1 MGNSGKRAFGSSYP
15 PKADPEMLA
24 RYPSRR
30 PSDPALVPAYEQGQL
45 KLLQLLFQHLP
56 DGVVATDPEGL
67 ITEANPAAAEIF
79 GRMPEELVNQPIFQH
94 LEDEHG
100 TPLSEVIGREIT
112 RFRFV
117 RNRHVYVKRPDGT
130 RRSCTLSAGPLIQ
143 DGFIL
148 RAFGIFRDRTELEQL
163 VQIDDLTGLLNKRA
177 FEQRLREQILMA
189 RRKDEP
195 LALAYL
201 DLRRFK
207 ELNDRFG
214 HAEGDRVIKQV
225 GHRIDTGVFDTDF
238 KARSNRAGDEFLVLF
253 TRIVQENVPKA
264 AKKLVAA
271 VTFEAPLID
280 PETGRVEQVP
290 VSADIG
296 IVWRRGA
303 DIPDAEALIEMAD
316 KCMYGCK
323 KKVKAGETHEYCLN
337 VG

>member
-1 MGNSGKRAFGSSYP
+1 MGKSDKRAFGSSYP

-30 PSDPALVPAYEQGQL
+30 PSDPELLRQWEEGQL

-79 GRMPEELVNQPIFQH
+79 GRTPTELVNQPIFQH

-264 AKKLVAA
+264 AKKLVGA
-271 VTFEAPLID
+271 VTFEAALID
-280 PETGRVEQVP
+280 PETQRVEQVP

-323 KKVKAGETHEYCLN
+323 KKVKAGEEHEYCLN